1 MVRFFNKTL
10 GCTSPILELGIK
22 KEKVIFIADG
32 KFHMEGAMIANPK
45 HVFFKYHPYE
55 QVLHLE
61 KYDFELMVNNREKEI
76 CKVEIKK
83 GVHVGIIQGILGRQG
98 SPRIVERIKNKL
110 IEKGI
115 DFSIILVSEIFPDQ
129 MKKFKKFFNKFF

>member
-1 MVRFFNKTL
+1 M
-10 GCTSPILELGIK
+10 ELGEK

-32 KFHMEGAMIANPK
+32 KFHMEGAMIANPR

-61 KYDFELMVNNREKEI
+61 KYDFDLMVCNREREI
-76 CKVEIKK
+76 CKVEVCK

-98 SPRIVERIKNKL
+98 SPRIVERIKKKL
-110 IEKGI
+110 VEIGI

-129 MKKFKKFFNKFF
+129 MMKFKKYFN